1 MEMPIPE
8 IDPQGDRMRLIRPAT
23 GEAFHLK
30 KGKCLSVIDVEGQ
43 QVSDLF
49 CVSALDKK
57 ESLSCARSLDYAD
70 KLFLSAGDLLYSNRS
85 QVMLTILKDSC
96 GRHDLL
102 MPPCSLKMF
111 QNVANDPTF
120 YHPSCHENLVKNLE
134 AFGVTPDDI
143 SNTFNIFMHVKVSEQ
158 GEVKIESPLSQKMDS
173 ISLRAEMD
181 LIVGLTAC
189 AHKETNAGRL
199 KSIGYL
205 VENFDEP

>member
-1 MEMPIPE
+1 MEMSFSKIN
-8 IDPQGDRMRLIRPAT
+8 PQGDWMKLIRPAT

-70 KLFLSAGDLLYSNRS
+70 KLFLSEGDLLYSNRS

-111 QNVANDPTF
+111 QLVANHPSL
-120 YHPSCHENLVKNLE
+120 YHPSCHENLVKSLE
-134 AFGVTPDDI
+134 EFGVTPDDI
-143 SNTFNIFMHVKVSEQ
+143 GNTFNIFMHVKVTES
-158 GEVKIESPLSQKMDS
+158 GKLKIENPLSQKMDRL
-173 ISLRAEMD
+173 SLRAEMD

-189 AHKETNAGRL
+189 AHMETNAGRL

-205 VENFDEP
+205 VENFYEP

>member
-1 MEMPIPE
+1 MK
-8 IDPQGDRMRLIRPAT
+8 LISPASGT
-23 GEAFHLK
+23 AFLLK
-30 KGKCLSVIDVEGQ
+30 KGDCLSVIDVEGQ

-49 CVSALDKK
+49 CVSAQDKR
-57 ESLSCARSLDYAD
+57 ETLSCARSLDYAD
-70 KLFLSAGDLLYSNRS
+70 KLFLSEGDVLYSNRS

-111 QNVANDPTF
+111 QIVANDSNF

-134 AFGVTPDDI
+134 GFGVAPDYI
-143 SNTFNIFMHVKVSEQ
+143 SNTFNIFMHVKVTEK
-158 GEVKIESPLSQKMDS
+158 GNLKIKNPISQKMDR

-189 AHKETNAGRL
+189 AHKETNAESL

-205 VENFDEP
+205 IEELA